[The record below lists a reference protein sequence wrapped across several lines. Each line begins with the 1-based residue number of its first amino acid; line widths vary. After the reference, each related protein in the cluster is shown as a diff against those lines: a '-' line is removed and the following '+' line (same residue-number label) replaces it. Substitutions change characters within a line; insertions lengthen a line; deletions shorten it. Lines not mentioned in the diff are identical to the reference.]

1 MFLIILTFISAISI
15 SLIAAGYSIIGLATL
30 FAGAATPIIA
40 MGSALEV
47 GKLVAAS
54 WLYHNWRRNI
64 PKSLKAYLFT
74 SIIVLIFI
82 TSVGIFGFLS
92 KAHLDQVKPT
102 AGNTEQIALIDKK
115 IKQEEKIIER
125 AEKTLAQL
133 DKALDVY
140 IDKEY
145 VSRGLKE
152 RNKQKEE
159 RDLLNKSIDE
169 SMAKIADLNNS
180 KSSINIEQLKLE
192 ADVGPLKYVAELIY
206 GDNAKDHFDSAVRI
220 IILILIFVFDPL
232 AVLLLIASQYTFNW
246 AREQKGGGSLPPKSD
261 PDNSPT
267 SPTPGYTD
275 EEWDQAH
282 RENYEFDRAKVIDAN
297 EPPEIVEP
305 EEPKEKEKTT
315 SELLMEGFKE
325 EQEQR
330 AIEEQNEEWADMY
343 AQADNTLPKDSVAE
357 QIEDETLK
365 ELSNLDKW
373 NEWVEKANEEAEK
386 NPEEPKKE
394 LPDTKNRIFY
404 SAEVEDQKKTPEGIN
419 YMKKEGNKQVRKTS
433 TPKS

>member
-1 MFLIILTFISAISI
+1 MFLTLVTFISAISI
-15 SLIAAGYSIIGLATL
+15 SLIAAGYSILGLATL
-30 FAGAATPIIA
+30 FAGAYVPIIA

-125 AEKTLAQL
+125 AEKTLNQL

-232 AVLLLIASQYTFNW
+232 AVLLLIAANI
-246 AREQKGGGSLPPKSD
+246 SLNQWRDKRDENKSD
-261 PDNSPT
+261 TMERALKRIEVLEGRNKRLKIYKDLTKEFGDNPD
-267 SPTPGYTD
+267 
-275 EEWDQAH
+275 
-282 RENYEFDRAKVIDAN
+282 
-297 EPPEIVEP
+297 EI
-305 EEPKEKEKTT
+305 KLKL
-315 SELLMEGFKE
+315 S
-325 EQEQR
+325 
-330 AIEEQNEEWADMY
+330 
-343 AQADNTLPKDSVAE
+343 
-357 QIEDETLK
+357 QIYDW
-365 ELSNLDKW
+365 NNDK
-373 NEWVEKANEEAEK
+373 N
-386 NPEEPKKE
+386 
-394 LPDTKNRIFY
+394 
-404 SAEVEDQKKTPEGIN
+404 
-419 YMKKEGNKQVRKTS
+419 
-433 TPKS
+433 

>member
-1 MFLIILTFISAISI
+1 MFLTLITFISAISI
-15 SLIAAGYSIIGLATL
+15 SLIAAGYSILGLATL
-30 FAGAATPIIA
+30 FAGAYVPIIA

-64 PKSLKAYLFT
+64 PKSLKTYLFT
-74 SIIVLIFI
+74 SIIVLVFI

-169 SMAKIADLNNS
+169 AMEKIANLNNS

-232 AVLLLIASQYTFNW
+232 AVLLLIAANI
-246 AREQKGGGSLPPKSD
+246 SLNQWRDKRD
-261 PDNSPT
+261 ERK
-267 SPTPGYTD
+267 TD
-275 EEWDQAH
+275 TM
-282 RENYEFDRAKVIDAN
+282 DRALKRIEVLENRNKRLKIYKDLTKEFGDN
-297 EPPEIVEP
+297 PDEI
-305 EEPKEKEKTT
+305 KLKL
-315 SELLMEGFKE
+315 S
-325 EQEQR
+325 
-330 AIEEQNEEWADMY
+330 
-343 AQADNTLPKDSVAE
+343 
-357 QIEDETLK
+357 QIYDW
-365 ELSNLDKW
+365 NNDK
-373 NEWVEKANEEAEK
+373 N
-386 NPEEPKKE
+386 
-394 LPDTKNRIFY
+394 
-404 SAEVEDQKKTPEGIN
+404 
-419 YMKKEGNKQVRKTS
+419 
-433 TPKS
+433 

>member
-1 MFLIILTFISAISI
+1 MFLTLITFISAISI
-15 SLIAAGYSIIGLATL
+15 SLIAAGYSILGLATL
-30 FAGAATPIIA
+30 FAGAYVPIIA

-74 SIIVLIFI
+74 SIIILIFI
-82 TSVGIFGFLS
+82 TSIGIFGFLS

-102 AGNTEQIALIDKK
+102 AGNTEQIELIDKK

-169 SMAKIADLNNS
+169 AMEKIANLNNS

-232 AVLLLIASQYTFNW
+232 AVLLLIAANI
-246 AREQKGGGSLPPKSD
+246 SLNQWRDKRD
-261 PDNSPT
+261 EKK
-267 SPTPGYTD
+267 TD
-275 EEWDQAH
+275 
-282 RENYEFDRAKVIDAN
+282 
-297 EPPEIVEP
+297 
-305 EEPKEKEKTT
+305 T
-315 SELLMEGFKE
+315 M
-325 EQEQR
+325 
-330 AIEEQNEEWADMY
+330 
-343 AQADNTLPKDSVAE
+343 
-357 QIEDETLK
+357 
-365 ELSNLDKW
+365 
-373 NEWVEKANEEAEK
+373 EKALRRIEVLEGRNKRLKIYKDLTKEFGDNPDEIKLKLSQIYDWNNDK
-386 NPEEPKKE
+386 N
-394 LPDTKNRIFY
+394 
-404 SAEVEDQKKTPEGIN
+404 
-419 YMKKEGNKQVRKTS
+419 
-433 TPKS
+433 